1 MQEEVETTPDNEKIS
16 QQTVCQMENKE
27 SSNTLDFE
35 KITNYIINSKIRML
49 FILICI
55 LFVFPDILGKT
66 TMWMYNDNSTT
77 TGMHVSIS
85 TNLLIAAVTFLYVL
99 LQSLQPKQLEL
110 TNFFHCRKK
119 ELNQF

>member
-1 MQEEVETTPDNEKIS
+1 MQEEVETIPDNEKIS

-35 KITNYIINSKIRML
+35 KITNYIINSKLRML

-55 LFVFPDILGKT
+55 LFVFPYVLGKT

-77 TGMHVSIS
+77 TGMHISIS

-99 LQSLQPKQLEL
+99 LQNLQPKQLEL
-110 TNFFHCRKK
+110 TDFFHCRKK

>member
-35 KITNYIINSKIRML
+35 KITNYIINSKLRML
-49 FILICI
+49 FFLICI
-55 LFVFPDILGKT
+55 LFVFPYVLGKT

-99 LQSLQPKQLEL
+99 LQSLQPKQL
-110 TNFFHCRKK
+110 
-119 ELNQF
+119 